1 MILRQELYRCATTKD
16 QSIDFLR
23 GIRGSGYRVNN
34 WSPDLDDGVVIILA
48 AGRAVEDGDDGAGLC
63 VLDDG

>member
-1 MILRQELYRCATTKD
+1 MIMRQVLYHCATTKD
-16 QSIDFLR
+16 KSADFLR

-34 WSPDLDDGVVIILA
+34 WGPDLDDGVVIILA
-48 AGRAVEDGDDGAGLC
+48 AGRAVEDGDDGAGLR